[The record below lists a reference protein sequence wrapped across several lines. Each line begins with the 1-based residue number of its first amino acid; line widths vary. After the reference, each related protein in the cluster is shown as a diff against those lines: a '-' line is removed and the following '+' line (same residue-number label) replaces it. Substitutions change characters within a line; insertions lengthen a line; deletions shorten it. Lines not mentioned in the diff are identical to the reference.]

1 MNSAYFLMPI
11 IMTITLIVC
20 VSSAAEAP
28 AGERMP
34 LWDRIALSEV
44 KIYTSEAL
52 DQHDPPALAKKGT
65 WARFLRHSEKY
76 TTELVEFESG
86 GKFWIQETAM
96 YPLYY
101 VVGTTP
107 LMVQVPH
114 GVSKKPTDEL
124 SWSEEVIAYPGDVVA
139 VDRWSQALLGTWLV
153 YTPDGSKMGYAPSD
167 RLQPA
172 GDSGMGLAGD

>member
-1 MNSAYFLMPI
+1 MNSAYFPLLIMI
-11 IMTITLIVC
+11 IALVVC
-20 VSSAAEAP
+20 ASPAAEPP

-52 DQHDPPALAKKGT
+52 DQHDPPAIAKKGT
-65 WARFLRHSEKY
+65 WARFIRHSEKF

-101 VVGTTP
+101 VVGTGD
-107 LMVQVPH
+107 LIVQVAH
-114 GVSKKPTDEL
+114 SISKKPTDEL
-124 SWSEEVIAYPGDVVA
+124 EWSAEVIAHAGDVVA
-139 VDRWSQALLGTWLV
+139 VDRLSQALAGTWLV
-153 YTPDGSKMGYAPSD
+153 YSPDGSRMGYAPSD
-167 RLQPA
+167 RLEPV